1 MIVSFLLGLVA
12 GWGAG
17 FAEDQTRALL
27 AKAFSVEPASL
38 QPVELRAMTLVLCLL
53 VAAIAAWIIASASA
67 VALMVGAAVG
77 VALPRL
83 QERLRAARTPD
94 YDA

>member
-17 FAEDQTRALL
+17 FAEDQTRGLF
-27 AKAFSVEPASL
+27 AKAFAVQPSSF
-38 QPVELRAMTLVLCLL
+38 QPVELRAMTLILCLL
-53 VAAIAAWIIASASA
+53 LAAILAWIISSPSA

-83 QERLRAARTPD
+83 QERLKAARTPD
-94 YDA
+94 YDS